1 MYTDATAR
9 PEIVRRPNVRQTFGP
24 PRRRRTRVDGAG
36 RAACARGSMTASTAL
51 GIDVASE
58 WQENV
63 GDFERIGYAATRF
76 VDA

>member
-1 MYTDATAR
+1 
-9 PEIVRRPNVRQTFGP
+9 
-24 PRRRRTRVDGAG
+24 
-36 RAACARGSMTASTAL
+36 MTASTAL